1 MTGGHCL
8 CGAVRFEFDSAPLW
22 QAHCH
27 CESCRRN
34 CAAPF
39 TSYLGISD
47 GSWRWTGAAP
57 GVHVS
62 SPGVERM
69 FCATCGTPMAYRADR
84 YPQETHFYAATLDDP
99 AAYTPQQ
106 HVHWGEHL
114 PWLSISDTLPR
125 R

>member
-1 MTGGHCL
+1 MSGGHCL
-8 CGAVRFEFDSAPLW
+8 CGAVRFTFGEAPLW

-39 TSYLGISD
+39 TSYLGLADS
-47 GSWRWTGAAP
+47 SWRWTGVAP
-57 GVHVS
+57 GVYVS

-69 FCATCGTPMAYRADR
+69 FCTTCGTPMAYRSTEF
-84 YPQETHFYAATLDDP
+84 PGETHFYAATLNDP
-99 AAYTPQQ
+99 TDYTPQE
-106 HVHWGEHL
+106 HVHWDEHL

>member
-1 MTGGHCL
+1 MSRGHCL

-39 TSYLGISD
+39 TSFLGVAD
-47 GSWRWTGAAP
+47 GSWRWIAAAP
-57 GVHVS
+57 GIYIS

-69 FCATCGTPMAYRADR
+69 FCATCGTPMAYRSVDF
-84 YPQETHFYAATLDDP
+84 PGETHFYAATLDDP
-99 AAYTPQQ
+99 TDYTPQE
-106 HVHWGEHL
+106 HVHWDEHL
-114 PWLSISDTLPR
+114 PWLSISDNLPR